1 MVCEVVFKRIKEI
14 AQLVLQNFGLRMER
28 LDYVQDPFIDMQK
41 LLESCTV
48 NNIIDG
54 GAYHG
59 VVSKKLSSIF
69 PKGVVY
75 SFEPQ
80 LDIFKILQ
88 KNVKDFPN
96 IKPINKALSS
106 SPGKRKLF
114 INIKRD
120 TSSLSPISNSGKD
133 FIPHVQPLNT
143 QMVDVITLDDWAQ
156 KSDVLNIDVIKLDLQ
171 GHELEALK
179 GCTNLIN
186 SSVKVIYT
194 EVEFVKLYE
203 DNCLFFEIETFLR
216 KHNYNL
222 FQFYH
227 LKSSKDGRLL
237 WGDALFIKKD
247 LLNKK

>member
-1 MVCEVVFKRIKEI
+1 VCEVVFDRIKEYV
-14 AQLVLQNFGLRMER
+14 QLALQNFGLRIEK
-28 LDYVQDPFIDMQK
+28 LEYVQDPFIDMQI
-41 LLESCTV
+41 LLESNTV
-48 NNIIDG
+48 KRIIDG

-59 VVSKKLSSIF
+59 VISKKLLSTF
-69 PKGVVY
+69 PRAMVY
-75 SFEPQ
+75 AFEPQ
-80 LDIFKILQ
+80 SDIFKILQ
-88 KNVKDFPN
+88 KNVKDLPN

-106 SPGKRKLF
+106 SPGKRELF
-114 INIKRD
+114 INKKRD

-143 QMVDVITLDDWAQ
+143 QIVDVITLDDWSK
-156 KSDVLNIDVIKLDLQ
+156 KSNAINIDIVKLDLQ
-171 GHELEALK
+171 GHELDALK

-186 SSVKVIYT
+186 SSVKIIYT

-203 DNCLFFEIETFLR
+203 NNCLFFEIETFLR
-216 KHNYNL
+216 KHNFNL